1 MIKAFFFR
9 IGVSIIIGFSLII
22 IISKF
27 IDISDSSW
35 VAFGTGI
42 VSALVYAGS
51 GFFSYYYAFKLKP
64 RSFIRIFLF
73 SIAGRF
79 VLIIIF
85 IMLVIKFSNINT
97 IVFIVSFIVWYFV
110 FQILE
115 IIQLNQ
121 IMTRKI

>member
-27 IDISDSSW
+27 IDISESSW
-35 VAFGTGI
+35 IAFGTGI
-42 VSALVYAGS
+42 IYALFYAVS
-51 GFFSYYYAFKLKP
+51 GFFSYYYASKLKP
-64 RSFIRIFLF
+64 RSFIRFFLF

-79 VLIIIF
+79 VLIIVF

-97 IVFIVSFIVWYFV
+97 IVFIVSFIAWYFV